1 MLDPF
6 GYVLQCG
13 VVGRGGA
20 SGPLPRA
27 LEDALA
33 EFGYHLRAE
42 RGLSPHTLRAYTRDV
57 RSFLAAAGDRGAIRV
72 ADLDIRTLRGW
83 LAGLSAAG
91 QARTTLARR
100 AAAARAF
107 TAYATRRGWLSTD
120 PGLLLG
126 TPSPQRSLPTVLGY
140 EDVDAFLAGVG
151 DGSPTGLRD
160 RAVLEL
166 LYATATR
173 VSEMC
178 GLDVDDVDQAR
189 RVVRVLGKGGR
200 ERSVPMGLPATV
212 ALQHWLQEGRPH
224 LAAESSGPALFL
236 GARGGRLGPRTVRR
250 IVHRR
255 LAEIEDAPAQ
265 GPHSLRHA
273 AATHLLE
280 GGADLRSVQEILGHA
295 SLATTQIY
303 THVSVER
310 LRAAYRQAHP
320 RA

>member
-1 MLDPF
+1 MGWDA
-6 GYVLQCG
+6 GE
-13 VVGRGGA
+13 
-20 SGPLPRA
+20 SLPRA
-27 LEDALA
+27 LEGALA
-33 EFGYHLRAE
+33 EFERHLRAE

-57 RSFLAAAGDRGAIRV
+57 RDFLKAAGSRGAAAV
-72 ADLDIRTLRGW
+72 ADLDIRALRGW
-83 LAGLSAAG
+83 LGGLSVAG
-91 QARTTLARR
+91 QARATVARR

-126 TPSPQRSLPTVLGY
+126 TPSPQRPLPTILGH
-140 EDVDAFLAGVG
+140 EEVAALLAEVDEATPVG
-151 DGSPTGLRD
+151 RRD

-173 VSEMC
+173 VSELC
-178 GLDVDDVDQAR
+178 GLDVDDVDQSR
-189 RVVRVLGKGGR
+189 RVVRVRGKGGR
-200 ERSVPMGLPATV
+200 ERSVPMGLPAARAV
-212 ALQHWLQEGRPH
+212 ESWLHEGRPH
-224 LAAESSGPALFL
+224 LAATQSGPALFL

-255 LAEIEDAPAQ
+255 LDELEDVPSQ
-265 GPHSLRHA
+265 GPHGLRHA

-280 GGADLRSVQEILGHA
+280 GGADLRSVQEFLGHA